1 MTTPSEILFGGALKP
16 VKRQILADGIGVD
29 VSTIGRWKRNPDQI
43 RFGDLKTIVRMI
55 GLTDRQILMLF
66 GRGDR

>member
-16 VKRQILADGIGVD
+16 VKRQILADDIGVD

>member
-1 MTTPSEILFGGALKP
+1 MTTPSEILFGGILKP
-16 VKRQILADGIGVD
+16 INRQILADGVGVD
-29 VSTIGRWKRNPDQI
+29 VSTIGRWKRNSDQI